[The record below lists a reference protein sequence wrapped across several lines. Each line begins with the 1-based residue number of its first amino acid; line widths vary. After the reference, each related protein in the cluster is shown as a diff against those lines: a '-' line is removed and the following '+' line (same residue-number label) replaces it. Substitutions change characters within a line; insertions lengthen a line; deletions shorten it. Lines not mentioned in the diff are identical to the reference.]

1 MKKVLKFL
9 CSRLVIVTLA
19 ILVQFCFLLF
29 IVLKLSS
36 YGLYA
41 YVSLQLVSLVVV
53 LWIVTK
59 RDNPSYKIAWIIAI
73 LIFPI
78 FGGIFYLVFGNK
90 TMDKKQ
96 AQRIRDYAY
105 KQVEESRLAAG
116 ADIDDTLGKDAPHL
130 KRQSD
135 YIRNAGLYP
144 IWKNTQVEYFPLG
157 EDFWEA
163 LLRELRKAEKFI
175 FMEYFIIQEGKMWNA
190 VLDIM
195 KEKAAAGVDV
205 RLMYDDLGTIQT
217 LPPHYYR
224 QMEEAGIKCAVFNP
238 FRPRL
243 NSMFNYRDH
252 RKITV
257 IDGDVGFCG
266 GLNLADEY
274 INRIHP
280 FGEWKDT
287 AVKLRGPGVD
297 GLTLMFLQDFD
308 SQKVKLSSYAPYLT
322 RTTETFAHSGV
333 VVPYGDGPRPMYHEY
348 VAENVY
354 LNMISQAKHYLW
366 ITTHYLIIDNRLEG
380 ALCAAAQR
388 GVDVRIVTPHIPDK
402 KMVFHITRAHYPH
415 LQAAGVKIYE
425 FTPGFLHAK
434 QFLCDDIC
442 AIVGTINL
450 DYRSLVHHFECGV
463 WMYRTPCIPD
473 IKQDFLRLFARSQ
486 NMADFRQAWYTRWFC
501 RLCAT
506 FFPLL

>member
-29 IVLKLSS
+29 IVLKLST

-41 YVSLQLVSLVVV
+41 YVSLQLISLVVV

-73 LIFPI
+73 LIFPF

-105 KQVEESRLAAG
+105 KQVEESHQVTG
-116 ADIDDTLGKDAPHL
+116 ADIGESLEKEAPHL

-135 YIRNAGLYP
+135 YISNVGLYT

-157 EDFWEA
+157 EDFWAA

-274 INRIHP
+274 INAYEKH
-280 FGEWKDT
+280 GHWKDT
-287 AVKLRGPGVD
+287 AVMLRGD
-297 GLTLMFLQDFD
+297 GTWNLTIMFLQ
-308 SQKVKLSSYAPYLT
+308 LWSYRDGKNADYHEYRP
-322 RTTETFAHSGV
+322 SGRQYGDDGYIQ
-333 VVPYGDGPRPMYHEY
+333 PYGDSPIDEFN
-348 VAENVY
+348 VAENIYLQIINCAKKYVY
-354 LNMISQAKHYLW
+354 
-366 ITTHYLIIDNRLEG
+366 ITTPYLILDNEMTT
-380 ALCAAAQR
+380 ALTIAAES
-388 GVDVRIVTPHIPDK
+388 GVDVRIITPHIPDK
-402 KMVFHITRAHYPH
+402 WYVHAVTRSSYRQ
-415 LQAAGVKIYE
+415 LIEAGVRIYE
-425 FTPGFLHAK
+425 YTPGFIHSKMFVA
-434 QFLCDDIC
+434 DDEVGV
-442 AIVGTINL
+442 VGTANM
-450 DYRSLVHHFECGV
+450 DYRSFYLHFECGV
-463 WMYRTPCIPD
+463 AFFRSSVIQSV
-473 IKQDFLRLFARSQ
+473 KQDILKTMEISQ
-486 NMADFRQAWYTRWFC
+486 EIHPNPDERV
-501 RLCAT
+501 
-506 FFPLL
+506 PLLRRLGRAILKAFAPLM

>member
-29 IVLKLSS
+29 IVLKLST

-41 YVSLQLVSLVVV
+41 YVSLQLISLVVV

-105 KQVEESRLAAG
+105 KQAEESHQVTG
-116 ADIDDTLGKDAPHL
+116 ADIGESLEKEAPHL

-135 YIRNAGLYP
+135 YISNVGLYP

-157 EDFWEA
+157 EDFWAA

-274 INRIHP
+274 INAYEKH
-280 FGEWKDT
+280 GHWKDT
-287 AVKLRGPGVD
+287 AVMLRGDGTWNLTIMFFAALELPGR
-297 GLTLMFLQDFD
+297 
-308 SQKVKLSSYAPYLT
+308 K
-322 RTTETFAHSGV
+322 E
-333 VVPYGDGPRPMYHEY
+333 
-348 VAENVY
+348 
-354 LNMISQAKHYLW
+354 
-366 ITTHYLIIDNRLEG
+366 
-380 ALCAAAQR
+380 
-388 GVDVRIVTPHIPDK
+388 
-402 KMVFHITRAHYPH
+402 
-415 LQAAGVKIYE
+415 
-425 FTPGFLHAK
+425 
-434 QFLCDDIC
+434 
-442 AIVGTINL
+442 
-450 DYRSLVHHFECGV
+450 
-463 WMYRTPCIPD
+463 
-473 IKQDFLRLFARSQ
+473 
-486 NMADFRQAWYTRWFC
+486 C
-501 RLCAT
+501 RLSRVPALR
-506 FFPLL
+506 PAVRGRRLYPALWGQPHRRI